1 MIANDQSSNPEF
13 LSQQSGR
20 RPAMFDAQ
28 LFTIKNAV
36 IQLRNAYNG
45 HDVEWADVGTYSK
58 HLETLL
64 NWSFVFLKINKI

>member
-1 MIANDQSSNPEF
+1 MINQSTSLFSCRYPHMIANDQSANPEF
-13 LSQQSGR
+13 PSQQGGR

-45 HDVEWADVGTYSK
+45 HDVEWADVGT
-58 HLETLL
+58 
-64 NWSFVFLKINKI
+64 